1 MRIRRLLFVL
11 LVLLLLLPG
20 CGRTLDAETTA
31 LIEASDAVCLAA
43 VKDVEVV
50 PAPESSGRG
59 YIMTCQVKEDYLGSL
74 TKINAIGTILYW
86 RPEVLLTEEEFRAF
100 GAEYRKRFPADG
112 NTELTLFLKLSADG
126 VTFVPAGENAL
137 RWGRPSDAAGVRL
150 REALRAYGNKHP
162 RAWLGLG

>member
-59 YIMTCQVKEDYLGSL
+59 YIMKEDYLGSL

-137 RWGRPSDAAGVRL
+137 RWGGPSDAAGVRL

-162 RAWLGLG
+162 REWLGL